1 MRKRETEAGADWD
14 YIQVRVAHSI
24 IVGGEC
30 RILPCVLSL
39 PLRIRVTIS
48 CRFLLVMGQVEIGRT
63 PETVVCPSY
72 NRLGYILKRLGAES
86 FQPLDLLFQLEPQ
99 VDIRA

>member
-1 MRKRETEAGADWD
+1 MGKRKTEAGADWD

-39 PLRIRVTIS
+39 LLQIRVTIP
-48 CRFLLVMGQVEIGRT
+48 CRFLLVMGQMDPGRST
-63 PETVVCPSY
+63 ARDSGMPFV
-72 NRLGYILKRLGAES
+72 
-86 FQPLDLLFQLEPQ
+86 
-99 VDIRA
+99 